1 MGCAESVRTNRL
13 VASFSKQVLLHIPWY
28 ESNVLFTFSFP
39 NRTNSRVNRFV
50 SNLAF
55 DVNMAL
61 KTFVSL
67 KLPCVISTPL
77 VNKVSDTF
85 ILFTFYFPVFCG

>member
-1 MGCAESVRTNRL
+1 M
-13 VASFSKQVLLHIPWY
+13 
-28 ESNVLFTFSFP
+28 
-39 NRTNSRVNRFV
+39 NRFV

-85 ILFTFYFPVFCG
+85 ILFFIFQFFVDKRQSNGGIREQAAQMHS